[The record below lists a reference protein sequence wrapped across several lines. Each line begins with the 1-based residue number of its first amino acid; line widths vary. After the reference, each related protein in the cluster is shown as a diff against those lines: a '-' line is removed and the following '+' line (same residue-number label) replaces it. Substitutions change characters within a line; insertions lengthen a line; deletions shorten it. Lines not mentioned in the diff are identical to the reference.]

1 MMKSTLSLA
10 VATLL
15 TFTAFSAQALTAN
28 PLMRPAPPAAV
39 QSPSNLP
46 PMPPTE
52 GMFSGSMGQSSAIPG
67 ADKADERVKAA
78 QNALTRYNVVAISGD
93 TAVLRITAAPGNIVP
108 TQNGSGTSSAST
120 SGAAADFYGVLPSLV
135 VTDGEELIIQDVKV
149 KARVKKGQVTLQTV
163 DGQRSIYFGRL
174 DGNMNRNYRGFNW
187 VTPDAAY
194 TNRQSPP
201 LSKTVEQPSNTTNGT
216 SNNSSTS
223 AN

>member
-15 TFTAFSAQALTAN
+15 TLTALSAQALTAN

-39 QSPSNLP
+39 QPPANLP

-52 GMFSGSMGQSSAIPG
+52 GMFSGGMGQSGAPG
-67 ADKADERVKAA
+67 ADKADERIKAA

-108 TQNGSGTSSAST
+108 TQSGSGASSAST

-149 KARVKKGQVTLQTV
+149 KAKVKKGQVSLQTA

-194 TNRQSPP
+194 TTRQSPP
-201 LSKTVEQPSNTTNGT
+201 LSKTVEQPSNTTNGS